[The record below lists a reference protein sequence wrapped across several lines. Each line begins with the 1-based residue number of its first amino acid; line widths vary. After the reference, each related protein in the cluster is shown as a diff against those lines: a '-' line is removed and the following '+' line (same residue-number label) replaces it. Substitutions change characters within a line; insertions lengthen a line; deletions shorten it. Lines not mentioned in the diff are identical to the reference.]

1 MNRRYFRN
9 ISLFV
14 IASLILLAT
23 IQAVS
28 VYSAFRNRVEE
39 YHNRVETTTYKSIYS
54 AFRMDAVPGVPNAS
68 RVRINLQEFRLFFEP
83 NLRDVAIDEPYNID
97 IIDKQSGRTMMQYH
111 TDKAIENPTTHLFD
125 VDDDSLFALRL
136 TINTP
141 YEQFWSDV
149 KWIILSSVAIVILL
163 AAILIYLI
171 RTMYRQRTLEQMR
184 RDFTHNITHELKTPI
199 SVAVAATDAMRNF
212 SADADVE
219 RRSRYLEMVEQQLT
233 QLSTMVENILTVSV
247 DGREVRCNYTRF
259 RLLPLLQSTTQA
271 ISLSQQKSVEFGIEC
286 SDSQEVRA
294 DEMHLR
300 QILSTLIDN
309 AIKYS
314 GESVKITLRAYSE
327 ADHTVIECSDNGFG
341 ISREHQRHIF
351 EKFYRVPTGEIHHAR
366 GYGLGLYYA
375 HKVIHQHGGEIS
387 VSSRIG
393 KGSTFTIKLPTNGE

>member
-97 IIDKQSGRTMMQYH
+97 IIDKQSGRTMMQYR

-233 QLSTMVENILTVSV
+233 HLSTMVENILTVSV

-375 HKVIHQHGGEIS
+375 HKVIRQHGGEIS

>member
-14 IASLILLAT
+14 IASLMLLAT

-28 VYSAFRNRVEE
+28 VYSAYRNRVEE

-97 IIDKQSGRTMMQYH
+97 IIDKQSGRTMMQYL

-149 KWIILSSVAIVILL
+149 KWIILSSVAIVVLL

-327 ADHTVIECSDNGFG
+327 ADHTIIECSDNGFG

-375 HKVIHQHGGEIS
+375 HKVIRQHGGEIS

>member
-14 IASLILLAT
+14 ITALILLAAV
-23 IQAVS
+23 QAVW
-28 VYSAFRNRVEE
+28 VYRAYRNKVDDF
-39 YHNRVETTTYKSIYS
+39 HNRVETTTYKSIYS

-97 IIDKQSGRTMMQYH
+97 IIDKQSGRTMMQYR

-141 YEQFWSDV
+141 YEEFWGDV

-212 SADADVE
+212 SADADAE

-233 QLSTMVENILTVSV
+233 QLSTMVENILAVSV

-271 ISLSQQKSVEFGIEC
+271 ISLSQQKSVEFYIEC

-314 GESVKITLRAYSE
+314 GDSVKITLRAYSE
-327 ADHTVIECSDNGFG
+327 ADHTVIECKDNGLG

-375 HKVIHQHGGEIS
+375 HKVIRQHGGDIS

>member
-14 IASLILLAT
+14 IASLMLLAT

-28 VYSAFRNRVEE
+28 VYSAYRNRVEE

-97 IIDKQSGRTMMQYH
+97 IIDKQSGRTMMQYR
-111 TDKAIENPTTHLFD
+111 TDKAIENPTIHLFD

-141 YEQFWSDV
+141 YEQFWGDV

-286 SDSQEVRA
+286 TDSQEVRA

-327 ADHTVIECSDNGFG
+327 ADHTVIECRDNGFG

-375 HKVIHQHGGEIS
+375 HKVIRQHGGEIS
-387 VSSRIG
+387 VSSRID

>member
-14 IASLILLAT
+14 IASLMLLAT

-28 VYSAFRNRVEE
+28 VYSAYRNRVEE

-97 IIDKQSGRTMMQYH
+97 IIDKQSGRTMMQYR
-111 TDKAIENPTTHLFD
+111 TDKAIENPTIHLFD

-247 DGREVRCNYTRF
+247 DGREVRCNYTCF

-327 ADHTVIECSDNGFG
+327 ADHTIIECKDNGLG

-375 HKVIHQHGGEIS
+375 HKVIRQHGGEIS

>member
-14 IASLILLAT
+14 IASLMLLAT

-28 VYSAFRNRVEE
+28 VYSAYRNRVEE

-97 IIDKQSGRTMMQYH
+97 IIDKQSGRTMMQYL

>member
-14 IASLILLAT
+14 ITALILLAAV
-23 IQAVS
+23 QAVW
-28 VYSAFRNRVEE
+28 VYRAYRNKVDDF
-39 YHNRVETTTYKSIYS
+39 HNRVETTTYKSIYS

-97 IIDKQSGRTMMQYH
+97 IIDKQSGRTMMQYR

-141 YEQFWSDV
+141 YEEFWGDV

-163 AAILIYLI
+163 AAILVYLI

-233 QLSTMVENILTVSV
+233 QLSTMVENILAVSV

-271 ISLSQQKSVEFGIEC
+271 ISLSQQKSVEFYIDC

-314 GESVKITLRAYSE
+314 GDSVKITLRAYSE
-327 ADHTVIECSDNGFG
+327 ADHTIIECKDNGLG

-375 HKVIHQHGGEIS
+375 HKVIRQHGGDIS

>member
-14 IASLILLAT
+14 IASLMLLAT

-28 VYSAFRNRVEE
+28 VYSAYRNGVEE

-97 IIDKQSGRTMMQYH
+97 IIDKQSGRTMMQYR
-111 TDKAIENPTTHLFD
+111 TDKAIENPTIHLFD

-171 RTMYRQRTLEQMR
+171 RTMWPV
-184 RDFTHNITHELKTPI
+184 H
-199 SVAVAATDAMRNF
+199 
-212 SADADVE
+212 
-219 RRSRYLEMVEQQLT
+219 
-233 QLSTMVENILTVSV
+233 
-247 DGREVRCNYTRF
+247 
-259 RLLPLLQSTTQA
+259 
-271 ISLSQQKSVEFGIEC
+271 
-286 SDSQEVRA
+286 
-294 DEMHLR
+294 
-300 QILSTLIDN
+300 
-309 AIKYS
+309 
-314 GESVKITLRAYSE
+314 
-327 ADHTVIECSDNGFG
+327 
-341 ISREHQRHIF
+341 
-351 EKFYRVPTGEIHHAR
+351 R
-366 GYGLGLYYA
+366 GYGEQEPLL
-375 HKVIHQHGGEIS
+375 HLLNQREK
-387 VSSRIG
+387 SR
-393 KGSTFTIKLPTNGE
+393 

>member
-14 IASLILLAT
+14 IASLMLLAT

-28 VYSAFRNRVEE
+28 VYSAYRNRVEE

-163 AAILIYLI
+163 AAILVYLI

-327 ADHTVIECSDNGFG
+327 ADHTVIECRDNGFG

-375 HKVIHQHGGEIS
+375 HKVIRQHGGEIS

>member
-14 IASLILLAT
+14 IASLMLLAT

-141 YEQFWSDV
+141 YEKFWGDV

-271 ISLSQQKSVEFGIEC
+271 ISLGQQKSVEFCIEC

-375 HKVIHQHGGEIS
+375 HKVIRQHGGEIS

>member
-14 IASLILLAT
+14 IASLMLLAT

-28 VYSAFRNRVEE
+28 VYSAYRNRVEE

-271 ISLSQQKSVEFGIEC
+271 ISLGQQKSVEFCIEC

-327 ADHTVIECSDNGFG
+327 ADHTIIECSDNGFG

-366 GYGLGLYYA
+366 GYGLGLYYT
-375 HKVIHQHGGEIS
+375 HKVIRQHGGEIS

>member
-14 IASLILLAT
+14 IASLMLLAT

-28 VYSAFRNRVEE
+28 VYSAYRNRVEE

-97 IIDKQSGRTMMQYH
+97 IIDKQSGRTMMQYR

-141 YEQFWSDV
+141 YEKFWGDV

-375 HKVIHQHGGEIS
+375 HKVIRQHGGEIS
-387 VSSRIG
+387 VTSRIG

>member
-14 IASLILLAT
+14 IASLMLLAT

-28 VYSAFRNRVEE
+28 VYSAYRNRVEE

-97 IIDKQSGRTMMQYH
+97 IIDKQSRRTMMQYH
-111 TDKAIENPTTHLFD
+111 SDKAIENPTTHLFD

-327 ADHTVIECSDNGFG
+327 ADHTVIECSDNGSG
-341 ISREHQRHIF
+341 ISCEHQRHIF

-375 HKVIHQHGGEIS
+375 HKVIRQHGGEIS

>member
-14 IASLILLAT
+14 IASLMLLAA

-28 VYSAFRNRVEE
+28 VYSAYRNRVEE

-97 IIDKQSGRTMMQYH
+97 IIDKQSGRTMMQYR

-247 DGREVRCNYTRF
+247 DGREVRCNYTHF

-327 ADHTVIECSDNGFG
+327 ADHTIIECSDNGFG

>member
-14 IASLILLAT
+14 IASLMLLAT

-28 VYSAFRNRVEE
+28 VYSAYCNRVEE

-111 TDKAIENPTTHLFD
+111 TDKAIENPTIHLFD

-141 YEQFWSDV
+141 YEKFWGDV

-375 HKVIHQHGGEIS
+375 HKVIRQHGGEIS

>member
-14 IASLILLAT
+14 IASLMLLAT

-28 VYSAFRNRVEE
+28 VYSAYRNRVEE

-111 TDKAIENPTTHLFD
+111 TDKAIEKPTTHLFD

-300 QILSTLIDN
+300 QILLTLIDN

-327 ADHTVIECSDNGFG
+327 ADHTVIECRDNGFG

-375 HKVIHQHGGEIS
+375 HKVIRQHGGEIS

>member
-1 MNRRYFRN
+1 M
-9 ISLFV
+9 
-14 IASLILLAT
+14 LLAT

-28 VYSAFRNRVEE
+28 VYSAYRNRVEE

>member
-14 IASLILLAT
+14 IASLMLLAT

-28 VYSAFRNRVEE
+28 VYSAYRNRVEE

-54 AFRMDAVPGVPNAS
+54 AFRMDAVPGIPNAS

-271 ISLSQQKSVEFGIEC
+271 ISLSQQKSVEFGIDC

-314 GESVKITLRAYSE
+314 GDSVKITLRAYSE

-375 HKVIHQHGGEIS
+375 HKVIRQHGGEIS

>member
-14 IASLILLAT
+14 IASLMLLAT

-28 VYSAFRNRVEE
+28 VYSAYRNRVEE

-83 NLRDVAIDEPYNID
+83 NLRDVAINEPYNID

-327 ADHTVIECSDNGFG
+327 ADHTVIECRDNGFG

>member
-14 IASLILLAT
+14 IASLMLLAT

-28 VYSAFRNRVEE
+28 VYSAYRNRVEE

-111 TDKAIENPTTHLFD
+111 TDKVIENPTTHLFD

-247 DGREVRCNYTRF
+247 DGREVRCNFTRF

-271 ISLSQQKSVEFGIEC
+271 ISLSQQKSVEFGIDC
-286 SDSQEVRA
+286 SDNQEVRA

-375 HKVIHQHGGEIS
+375 HKVIRQHGGEIS

>member
-1 MNRRYFRN
+1 MNRRYFLN

-14 IASLILLAT
+14 IASLMLLAT

-28 VYSAFRNRVEE
+28 VYSAYRNRVEE

-111 TDKAIENPTTHLFD
+111 TDKAIENPTIHLFD

-247 DGREVRCNYTRF
+247 DGREVRCNYTRI

-327 ADHTVIECSDNGFG
+327 ADHTIIECSDNGFG

-375 HKVIHQHGGEIS
+375 HKVIRQHCGEIS
-387 VSSRIG
+387 VSSHIG

>member
-14 IASLILLAT
+14 IASLMLLAT

-28 VYSAFRNRVEE
+28 VYSAYRNRVEE

-83 NLRDVAIDEPYNID
+83 NLRDVAINEPYNID

-327 ADHTVIECSDNGFG
+327 ADHTVIECRDNGFG

-375 HKVIHQHGGEIS
+375 HKVIRQHGGEIS

>member
-14 IASLILLAT
+14 IASLMLLAT

-28 VYSAFRNRVEE
+28 VYSAYRNRVEE

-171 RTMYRQRTLEQMR
+171 RTMYRHRTLEQMR

-327 ADHTVIECSDNGFG
+327 ADHTIIECSDNGFG

-375 HKVIHQHGGEIS
+375 HKVIRQHGGEIS

>member
-14 IASLILLAT
+14 IASLMLLAT

-28 VYSAFRNRVEE
+28 VYSAYRNRVEE

-247 DGREVRCNYTRF
+247 DGREVRCNYTHF

-327 ADHTVIECSDNGFG
+327 VDHTVIECSDNGFG

>member
-14 IASLILLAT
+14 IASLMLLAT

-28 VYSAFRNRVEE
+28 VYSAYRNRVEE

-97 IIDKQSGRTMMQYH
+97 IIDKQSGRTMMQYR
-111 TDKAIENPTTHLFD
+111 TDQAIENPTTHLFD

-375 HKVIHQHGGEIS
+375 HKVIRQHGGEIS

>member
-14 IASLILLAT
+14 IASLMLLAT

-28 VYSAFRNRVEE
+28 VYSAYRNRVEE

-271 ISLSQQKSVEFGIEC
+271 ISLSQQKGVEFGIEC

-375 HKVIHQHGGEIS
+375 HKVIRQHGGEIS

>member
-14 IASLILLAT
+14 IASLMLLAT

-28 VYSAFRNRVEE
+28 VYSAYRNRVEE

-97 IIDKQSGRTMMQYH
+97 IIDKQSGRTMMQYL
-111 TDKAIENPTTHLFD
+111 TDKAIENPTTHIFD

-286 SDSQEVRA
+286 SESQEVRA

-327 ADHTVIECSDNGFG
+327 ADHTIIECRDNGFG

-375 HKVIHQHGGEIS
+375 HKVIRQHGGEIS

>member
-14 IASLILLAT
+14 IASLMLLAT

-28 VYSAFRNRVEE
+28 VYSAYRNRVEE

-141 YEQFWSDV
+141 YEQFWGDV

-247 DGREVRCNYTRF
+247 DGREVRCNFTRF

-271 ISLSQQKSVEFGIEC
+271 ISLSQQKSVEFCIEC

>member
-14 IASLILLAT
+14 IASLMLLAT

-28 VYSAFRNRVEE
+28 VYSAYRNRVEE

-83 NLRDVAIDEPYNID
+83 NLRDVAIDEPYDID

-149 KWIILSSVAIVILL
+149 KWIILSSVAIVVLL

-171 RTMYRQRTLEQMR
+171 RTMYRQRSLEQMR

-327 ADHTVIECSDNGFG
+327 ADHTIIECSDNGFG

-375 HKVIHQHGGEIS
+375 HKVIRQHGGEIS

>member
-14 IASLILLAT
+14 IASLMLLAT

-28 VYSAFRNRVEE
+28 VYSAYRNRVEE

-97 IIDKQSGRTMMQYH
+97 IIDKQSGRTMMQYL

-271 ISLSQQKSVEFGIEC
+271 ILLSQQKSVEFGIEC

-327 ADHTVIECSDNGFG
+327 ADHTVIECRDNGFG

-375 HKVIHQHGGEIS
+375 HKVIRQHGGEIS

>member
-14 IASLILLAT
+14 ITALVLLAAV
-23 IQAVS
+23 QALW
-28 VYSAFRNRVEE
+28 VYRAYRNKVDDF
-39 YHNRVETTTYKSIYS
+39 HNRVETTTYKSIYS

-68 RVRINLQEFRLFFEP
+68 RVRINLPEFRMFFEP
-83 NLRDVAIDEPYNID
+83 NLRDAAIDEPYNVD
-97 IIDKQSGRTMMQYH
+97 IIDKQSGRVMMQYR

-141 YEQFWSDV
+141 YDEFWGEV
-149 KWIILSSVAIVILL
+149 KWITISSAAIVILL
-163 AAILIYLI
+163 SAILLYLI

-212 SADADVE
+212 SADADAE

-233 QLSTMVENILTVSV
+233 QLSTMVENILAVSA
-247 DGREVRCNYTRF
+247 DGREVRCSYTRF
-259 RLLPLLQSTTQA
+259 KLLPLLQNITQA
-271 ISLSQQKSVEFGIEC
+271 ISLSRQKSVEFSLDC
-286 SDSQEVRA
+286 SESQEVRA

-300 QILSTLIDN
+300 QIISTLIDN

-327 ADHTVIECSDNGFG
+327 ADHTVIECRDNGFG

-351 EKFYRVPTGEIHHAR
+351 EKFYRVPTGEIQHAR

-375 HKVIHQHGGEIS
+375 QRVIGRHGGTIS

-393 KGSTFTIKLPTNGE
+393 KGSTFTIKLPIYGE

>member
-14 IASLILLAT
+14 IASLMLLAT

-28 VYSAFRNRVEE
+28 VYSAYRNRVEE

-83 NLRDVAIDEPYNID
+83 NLRDVAINEPYNID

-141 YEQFWSDV
+141 YEQFWGDV

-259 RLLPLLQSTTQA
+259 RLLPMLQSTTQA

-327 ADHTVIECSDNGFG
+327 ADHTIIECSDNGFG

-375 HKVIHQHGGEIS
+375 HKVIRQHGGEIS

>member
-14 IASLILLAT
+14 IASLMLLAT

-28 VYSAFRNRVEE
+28 VYSAYRNRVEE
-39 YHNRVETTTYKSIYS
+39 YHSRVETTTYKSIYS

-111 TDKAIENPTTHLFD
+111 TDKAIENPTIHLFD

-375 HKVIHQHGGEIS
+375 HKVIRQHGGEIS
-387 VSSRIG
+387 VNSRIG

>member
-14 IASLILLAT
+14 IASLMLLAT

-28 VYSAFRNRVEE
+28 VYSAYRNRVEE

-97 IIDKQSGRTMMQYH
+97 IIDKQSGRTMMQYL

-163 AAILIYLI
+163 AAILVYLI

-199 SVAVAATDAMRNF
+199 SVAIAATDAMRNF

>member
-14 IASLILLAT
+14 IASLMLLAT

-28 VYSAFRNRVEE
+28 VYSAYRNGVEE

-97 IIDKQSGRTMMQYH
+97 IIDKQSGRTMMQYR
-111 TDKAIENPTTHLFD
+111 TDKAIENPTIHLFD

-271 ISLSQQKSVEFGIEC
+271 ILLSQQKSVEFGIEC

-375 HKVIHQHGGEIS
+375 HKVIRQHGGEIS

>member
-39 YHNRVETTTYKSIYS
+39 YHNHVETTTYKSIYS
-54 AFRMDAVPGVPNAS
+54 AFRMDAVPGIPNAS

-111 TDKAIENPTTHLFD
+111 TYKAIENPTTHLFD

-141 YEQFWSDV
+141 YEKFWGDV

-212 SADADVE
+212 SADTDVE

>member
-14 IASLILLAT
+14 IASLMLLAT

-28 VYSAFRNRVEE
+28 VYSAYRNRVEE

-83 NLRDVAIDEPYNID
+83 NLRDVAINEPYNID
-97 IIDKQSGRTMMQYH
+97 IIDKQSGRTMMQYY

-286 SDSQEVRA
+286 SESQEVRA

-327 ADHTVIECSDNGFG
+327 ADHTIIECSDNGFG

-375 HKVIHQHGGEIS
+375 HKVIRQHGGEIS

>member
-14 IASLILLAT
+14 IASLMLLAT

-28 VYSAFRNRVEE
+28 VYSAYRNRVEE

-97 IIDKQSGRTMMQYH
+97 IIDKQSGRTMMQYR

-375 HKVIHQHGGEIS
+375 HKVIRQHGGEIS

>member
-14 IASLILLAT
+14 IASLMLLAT

-28 VYSAFRNRVEE
+28 VYSAYRNRVEE

-111 TDKAIENPTTHLFD
+111 TDKAIENPTIHLFD

-141 YEQFWSDV
+141 YEQFWGDV

-259 RLLPLLQSTTQA
+259 RLLPMLQSTTQA

-327 ADHTVIECSDNGFG
+327 ADHTIIECSDNGFG

-375 HKVIHQHGGEIS
+375 HKVIRQHGGEIS

>member
-39 YHNRVETTTYKSIYS
+39 YHNHVETTTYKSIYS

-97 IIDKQSGRTMMQYH
+97 IIDKQSGRTMMQYR

-163 AAILIYLI
+163 AAILIYFI

-314 GESVKITLRAYSE
+314 GDSVKITLRAYSE
-327 ADHTVIECSDNGFG
+327 ADHTVIECRDNGFG

-375 HKVIHQHGGEIS
+375 HKVIRQHGGEIS